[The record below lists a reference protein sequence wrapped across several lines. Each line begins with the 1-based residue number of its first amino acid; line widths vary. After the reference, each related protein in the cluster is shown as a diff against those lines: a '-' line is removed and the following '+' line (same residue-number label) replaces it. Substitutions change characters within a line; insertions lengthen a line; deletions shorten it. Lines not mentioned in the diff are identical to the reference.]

1 MNGDEDEAVWEA
13 GTLAGEQAGKLA
25 GQAGRLAGIAG
36 IAGMAGRL
44 AGWQAGK
51 LAGWQASW
59 LADWQAG
66 NRICK
71 LLPLQN
77 LQDPTL
83 CKPMSPQ
90 KICSPQERPLEFPSL
105 IGSADTCFVS
115 IYEMNEKKRKKV
127 KECEAGK

>member
-1 MNGDEDEAVWEA
+1 MRLSGKLGRWLESK
-13 GTLAGEQAGKLA
+13 LASKLA
-25 GQAGRLAGIAG
+25 GQAGWLAGIAG

-83 CKPMSPQ
+83 CKSMSPQ

-105 IGSADTCFVS
+105 IGSADTCFDS
-115 IYEMNEKKRKKV
+115 IYEK
-127 KECEAGK
+127 